1 MDNSLKSITMKNTLR
16 KFMLSVAV
24 VLTLGLVSCDA
35 NDLFLENEIV
45 GSWSCI
51 YEDNTVFEEEVY
63 DFDPVCR
70 WTYRYIYDNIYGEN
84 IYEVDA
90 GTYSISYGQVILN
103 SKFSKETY
111 TYSVSIY
118 NNRMILRSGD
128 YYAEFVRY
136 R

>member
-1 MDNSLKSITMKNTLR
+1 
-16 KFMLSVAV
+16 MLSASV

-35 NDLFLENEIV
+35 SDLFLEDEIV

-51 YEDNTVFEEEVY
+51 YEDATVFEEESY
-63 DFDPVCR
+63 DFDPAGR
-70 WTYRYIYDNIYGEN
+70 WTYRYIYENIYGEN

-90 GTYSISYGQVILN
+90 GTYSISYGQVILK

-111 TYSVSIY
+111 TLGVSIY
-118 NNRMILRSGD
+118 NNRMTLRSGE
-128 YYAEFVRY
+128 YYAEFLRY